1 MKRYVLPALV
11 ALAAVTA
18 GTARAQEIMVASG
31 GGVLQDAQRKA
42 FFEPTAKALGIKI
55 NESTATGLQD
65 VRVQV
70 QSGSVSWDIVDISAE
85 ECSLGSKQG
94 LFEPLDYS
102 LIKKDGIDPSMVHKD
117 WIGQFYYSTVLAWNT
132 KTVGKDGTVPQTWA
146 DFFDV
151 KKFPGN
157 RAVYDHP
164 RGNLEIALLA
174 DGVDPK
180 KLYPL
185 DVDRAFKKLAEL
197 KPSITVWWT
206 SGAQSAQLIKDG
218 EVDLMEIWNGRLA
231 GAKRDGAAADFT
243 YNQGLLM
250 ADCFLIP
257 KGAPHKDLAMKALA
271 MFMSP
276 EQQAHFAQHIDYGPI
291 NAKAFDTGIL
301 NDADRKRVNS
311 SPDNAAKQ
319 VIINDAWWG
328 ENGAAVIER
337 WQNFKQQ

>member
-1 MKRYVLPALV
+1 M
-11 ALAAVTA
+11 
-18 GTARAQEIMVASG
+18 
-31 GGVLQDAQRKA
+31 LQDAQRKA
-42 FFEPTAKALGIKI
+42 FFEPAAKALGIQVK
-55 NESTATGLQD
+55 ETTATGLQD

-70 QSGSVSWDIVDISAE
+70 QSGSVTWDLVDISAE
-85 ECSLGSKQG
+85 ECALGEKEG
-94 LFEPLDYS
+94 LLEPIDYNVV
-102 LIKKDGIDPSMVHKD
+102 KADGINKSMVHKD
-117 WIGQFYYSTVLAWNT
+117 WVGQFYYSTVMAWNAA
-132 KTVGKDGTVPQTWA
+132 TVGKNGAQPQSWV

-151 KKFPGN
+151 KKFPGD

-174 DGVDPK
+174 DGVDPA

-185 DVDRAFKKLAEL
+185 DADRAFKKLAQL
-197 KPSITVWWT
+197 KPSISVWWS
-206 SGAQSAQLIKDG
+206 SGAQSAQLAKDG
-218 EVDLMEIWNGRLA
+218 EVDFIEIWNGRFA
-231 GAKRDGAAADFT
+231 GAKRDGAKFNST

-271 MFMSP
+271 MFLSP
-276 EQQAHFAQHIDYGPI
+276 EPQAHFAQYIDYGPI

-311 SPDNAAKQ
+311 SPENLAKQ

-328 ENGAAVIER
+328 EHGAEMMER
-337 WQNFKQQ
+337 WQNFKQK